1 MHRVLVLRNCRH
13 LRSWTS
19 KTPRLFDSEGR
30 NLAKPCELLE
40 RSCKLRRCVLSFAA
54 HAWLCCSVSLVSS
67 DVATSMR
74 VLVFGPPGQKDEVF
88 LMSKSAN
95 EDSYT
100 KRAPPEHKH
109 TDRLFSSV
117 ILFHL
122 LVARVETC
130 ALEHIVFYKVFEEVG
145 TFFFGTSPKACS

>member
-1 MHRVLVLRNCRH
+1 
-13 LRSWTS
+13 
-19 KTPRLFDSEGR
+19 
-30 NLAKPCELLE
+30 
-40 RSCKLRRCVLSFAA
+40 
-54 HAWLCCSVSLVSS
+54 
-67 DVATSMR
+67 MR
-74 VLVFGPPGQKDEVF
+74 VLVFGPPGQKDYVF

-109 TDRLFSSV
+109 TDHLFCLFSSV

-130 ALEHIVFYKVFEEVG
+130 ALENIVFYKVFEEVG
-145 TFFFGTSPKACS
+145 TLDFGTSPKACS